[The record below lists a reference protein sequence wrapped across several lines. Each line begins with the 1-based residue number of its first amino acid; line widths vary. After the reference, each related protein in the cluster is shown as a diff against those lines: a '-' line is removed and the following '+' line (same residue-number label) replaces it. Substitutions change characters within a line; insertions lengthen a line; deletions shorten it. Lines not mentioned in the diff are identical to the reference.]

1 MAAHRAR
8 RAWVVSDGAA
18 GNENQALALASALAG
33 EVEVLRLAA
42 RAPWR
47 WAAPRFL
54 PGAAQ
59 AFGPAF
65 AARLRGPLPDLAV
78 GCGRQ
83 AALATRLLR
92 AAGGGACRTVQILD
106 PRIDPRRFDLIVAPE
121 HDGLEGENVL
131 TARGGLNAIDDDW
144 LAQARERFA
153 ALGELPGPRLAL
165 LIGGPTRALALDRA
179 YWEALVSAVDAQ
191 LSRSG
196 GSVLVTGSRRTPAW
210 LRDAARAAFA
220 NRPGRRWFGP
230 EDGENPYAG
239 FLAWADAL
247 VVTPDSV
254 NLLSEAAATRAPVFT
269 FAPQSPRGRIGRF
282 VVSLQEGGRVRRLG
296 EEFGGDPVVPLRETA
311 RVAAQIRARLG
322 WEDA

>member
-33 EVEVLRLAA
+33 EVEVLRLAS

-92 AAGGGACRTVQILD
+92 EAGGGCRSVQILD
-106 PRIDPRRFDLIVAPE
+106 PRIDPRRFDLVVAPE

-131 TARGGLNAIDDDW
+131 SVRGGLNAIDDDW

-153 ALGELPGPRLAL
+153 ALGGLPGPRLAL

-179 YWEALVSAVDAQ
+179 CWEALASAVDAQ

-269 FAPQSPRGRIGRF
+269 FALQSPRGRIGRF
-282 VVSLQEGGRVRRLG
+282 VASLQEGGRVRRLG